1 MKSFNLKASINSK
14 LEKFYHQY
22 NLRKVLWRGNS
33 LKIMFL
39 PLVLLEIVVHIHSE
53 WAELEL

>member
-22 NLRKVLWRGNS
+22 NLRKVLWRGNA
-33 LKIMFL
+33 LKIISI
-39 PLVLLEIVVHIHSE
+39 PLASSDICTSIYHIHSE
-53 WAELEL
+53 LH